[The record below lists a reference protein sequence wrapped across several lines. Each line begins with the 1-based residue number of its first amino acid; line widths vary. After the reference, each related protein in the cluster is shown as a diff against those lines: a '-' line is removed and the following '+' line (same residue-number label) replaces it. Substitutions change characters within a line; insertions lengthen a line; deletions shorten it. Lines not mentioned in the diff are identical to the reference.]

1 MPRGMIGIGGAS
13 LIVVSLLLPG
23 CGGVKLW
30 PFGSDAVQERS
41 RTPANATEY
50 QCAGGKRFFVR
61 TLEGGAAVWLI
72 LPERELRLDKLA
84 ADAGLRYGNGI
95 AVLEIKGSEASLKD
109 GTAISFSGCKTGS
122 QQPVGLLPVILANIE
137 RNQDGTH
144 HR

>member
-1 MPRGMIGIGGAS
+1 MGSAGAS

-30 PFGSDAVQERS
+30 PFGSDTVQERS

-72 LPERELRLDKLA
+72 LPEREVRLDKLA
-84 ADAGLRYGNGI
+84 AGSGTRYGNGI
-95 AVLEIKGSEASLKD
+95 AVLEISGGEASLTD
-109 GTAISFSGCKTGS
+109 GTAVSLTGCKAAG
-122 QQPVGLLPVILANIE
+122 G
-137 RNQDGTH
+137 G
-144 HR
+144 